1 MTAQV
6 YIQLMDV
13 KNVLIIPLAALG
25 EPVGGNR
32 YKVALLRNGEKRE
45 REVVI
50 GERNDTDVE
59 VVKGLE
65 AGGEVIIG
73 ESRPSDAMTALL
85 ELRNVSRSYPSG
97 EEQVA
102 VLKDISCKSTP
113 GRWWRSSAF
122 PVLENQR

>member
-1 MTAQV
+1 
-6 YIQLMDV
+6 
-13 KNVLIIPLAALG
+13 LAALG

-65 AGGEVIIG
+65 AGDEVIIG
-73 ESRPSDAMTALL
+73 ESRPGA
-85 ELRNVSRSYPSG
+85 
-97 EEQVA
+97 
-102 VLKDISCKSTP
+102 TP
-113 GRWWRSSAF
+113 
-122 PVLENQR
+122 

>member
-65 AGGEVIIG
+65 AGDEVIIG
-73 ESRPSDAMTALL
+73 ESRPGAA
-85 ELRNVSRSYPSG
+85 P
-97 EEQVA
+97 
-102 VLKDISCKSTP
+102 
-113 GRWWRSSAF
+113 
-122 PVLENQR
+122 